1 MTTKQLITEA
11 ISLPVEERALIVDS
25 LLKSLNPTES
35 DNENAWVKKAQ
46 FRLQELRS
54 GKVTAVSGDEV
65 INSLWNR
72 FHHFVALQHC

>member
-46 FRLQELRS
+46 FGLQELRS

-72 FHHFVALQHC
+72 FHQ